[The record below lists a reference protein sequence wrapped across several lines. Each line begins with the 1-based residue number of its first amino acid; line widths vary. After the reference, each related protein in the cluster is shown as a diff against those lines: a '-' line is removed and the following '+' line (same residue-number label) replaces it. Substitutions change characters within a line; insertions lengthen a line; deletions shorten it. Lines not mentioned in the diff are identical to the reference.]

1 MGIASLV
8 LAIVGALVGLT
19 IFKDLSIILFILAL
33 VLGVI
38 SAIRKK
44 NLVISII
51 AVVLAVIGLIVVFA
65 KDDNKKATETGNEI
79 VTSVDE
85 NGNVVTSV
93 KSNSNAKAQYEVGN
107 SSAEVW
113 TNSIGTKWIKVVVPI
128 KNTGS
133 ENLYISPCT
142 IDIENS
148 EGNLEDTLSLVS
160 AYPQVVKPGETA
172 YYYEE
177 TTYEGTS
184 AKGLKAVAHAEVEK
198 ANVDCIRY
206 PVSEVQVKDKSY
218 GGASVLGRVENN
230 TNSDAE
236 MVYVVAN
243 LFDSNKNFIGQEF
256 TIMDGT
262 LAAGAKKSFETS
274 SLMSE
279 ISASKVSYYE
289 IYAFPQQYQW

>member
-19 IFKDLSIILFILAL
+19 IFKDLSIILCILAL

-177 TTYEGTS
+177 TTY
-184 AKGLKAVAHAEVEK
+184 
-198 ANVDCIRY
+198 
-206 PVSEVQVKDKSY
+206 
-218 GGASVLGRVENN
+218 
-230 TNSDAE
+230 
-236 MVYVVAN
+236 
-243 LFDSNKNFIGQEF
+243 
-256 TIMDGT
+256 
-262 LAAGAKKSFETS
+262 
-274 SLMSE
+274 
-279 ISASKVSYYE
+279 
-289 IYAFPQQYQW
+289 